1 MSAGSEVV
9 LILDFGSQYTQLIA
23 RRVRECRVRSEIVA
37 PSVTVDEIR
46 ARNPKAIILSGG
58 PDSVYRPGAPQ
69 LSEGVLN
76 LGLPILGI
84 CYGMQLLG
92 RDLGG
97 RIEGAPAREYGHAD
111 VQLETSCLLF
121 HGLSGSEP
129 AWMSHG
135 DHVAELPPGA
145 RVTARTHNAPVAGFE
160 IAERRI
166 YAIQFHPEV
175 AHTARGARILENF
188 LFEIAGFRGD
198 WTTGN
203 FISTE
208 IAAQRERLGDDH
220 VLCGISG
227 GVDSAVAALLLH
239 QAIGD
244 RLHCLFV
251 DNGLLRKDEARLVME
266 AFEHRFHVPVRS
278 VDASEEFLTALEG
291 VSEPEAKRKIVGRVF
306 IEVFEREAKALA
318 TTAGGQLKFL
328 AQGTLYPD
336 VIESSPVRGPSAVI
350 KSHHNVGGLP
360 ARMNLQV
367 VEPLRWLFKD
377 EVRRVGAELGL
388 SEEFV
393 KRHPFPG
400 PGLAVRCIGALTKP
414 RLDTL
419 READSIFIQE
429 LRSAGLYDQV
439 SQAFAALLPVK
450 AVGVMG
456 DERTYDEVAVLRSV
470 DTSDFMTAT
479 WSRLPPELLGRVANR
494 IVNEVRGINRVLYDV
509 TSKPPGT
516 IEWE

>member
-1 MSAGSEVV
+1 MTQPNEVV

-37 PSVTVDEIR
+37 PSITADEIR
-46 ARNPKAIILSGG
+46 ARQPKAIILSGG
-58 PDSVYRPGAPQ
+58 PDSVYRPEAPQ
-69 LSEGVLN
+69 MSPGVLD

-97 RIEGAPAREYGHAD
+97 RIVPASAHEYGHAQ
-111 VQLETSCLLF
+111 VQVDNTSVLL
-121 HGLSGSEP
+121 HGLSPVEP
-129 AWMSHG
+129 VWMSHG
-135 DHVAELPPGA
+135 DHVEDLPKGM
-145 RVTARTHNAPVAGFE
+145 RVIASTANAPVAGFE
-160 IAERRI
+160 IPERRI
-166 YAIQFHPEV
+166 HAIQFHPEV
-175 AHTARGARILENF
+175 AHTVHGTRILENF

-198 WTTGN
+198 WTTGS
-203 FISTE
+203 FIHDE
-208 IAAQRERLGDDH
+208 VAALKARIGDAH

-244 RLHCLFV
+244 RLHCVFV
-251 DNGLLRKDEARLVME
+251 DNGLLRKNEAHLVME
-266 AFEHRFHVPVRS
+266 SFEHRFHVPVRA
-278 VDASEEFLTALEG
+278 VDASADFLSALAG
-291 VSEPEAKRKIVGRVF
+291 VTEPEAKRKIVGRVF
-306 IEVFEREAKALA
+306 VEVFEREAKTIAAAEGKLRY
-318 TTAGGQLKFL
+318 L

-360 ARMNLQV
+360 ARMNLEV

-388 SEEFV
+388 SEDFV

-400 PGLAVRCIGALTKP
+400 PGLAVRCIGEVTRP

-419 READSIFIQE
+419 READGIFLEE
-429 LRSAGLYDQV
+429 LRSAGLYDKV
-439 SQAFAALLPVK
+439 AQAFAVLLPVK

-456 DERTYDEVAVLRSV
+456 DGRTYDEVAVIRSV

-479 WSRLPPELLGRVANR
+479 WSRLPPDLLGKVANR
-494 IVNEVRGINRVLYDV
+494 IVNEVRGVNRVLFDV

>member
-1 MSAGSEVV
+1 MSTGNEVV

-37 PSVTVDEIR
+37 PGTSVEEIR
-46 ARNPKAIILSGG
+46 ARDPKALILSGG

-69 LSEGVLN
+69 LAPGVLD

-97 RIEGAPAREYGHAD
+97 RIEGAAAREYGHAD
-111 VQLETSCLLF
+111 VSVDRSCRLF
-121 HGLSGSEP
+121 HGLSESEP

-145 RVTARTHNAPVAGFE
+145 RVIARTANAPVAGFE
-160 IAERRI
+160 IPERRI
-166 YAIQFHPEV
+166 LAIQFHPEV

-208 IAAQRERLGDDH
+208 IAGLRERLGDDH

-278 VDASEEFLTALEG
+278 VDASGDFLSALQG
-291 VSEPEAKRKIVGRVF
+291 VTEPEVKRKAVGRVF
-306 IEVFEREAKALA
+306 VEVFEREARAMA
-318 TTAGGQLKFL
+318 SQAGGRMKYL

-360 ARMNLQV
+360 ERMDLQV

-400 PGLAVRCIGALTKP
+400 PGLAVRCIGEVTKA
-414 RLDTL
+414 RLETL
-419 READSIFIQE
+419 READHVFMQE
-429 LRSAGLYDQV
+429 LRSAGLYDAV
-439 SQAFAALLPVK
+439 AQAFVALLPVK

-479 WSRLPPELLGRVANR
+479 WSRIPPELLGRVANR
-494 IVNEVRGINRVLYDV
+494 IVNEVRGVNRVLYDV

>member
-1 MSAGSEVV
+1 VTEGNEVV

-37 PSVTVDEIR
+37 PDTPAGVLR
-46 ARNPKAIILSGG
+46 ARKPKALILSGG
-58 PDSVYRPGAPQ
+58 PDSVYDAHAPR
-69 LSEGVLN
+69 LADGVLD
-76 LGLPILGI
+76 LGVPILAI
-84 CYGMQLLG
+84 CYGMQLVG

-97 RIEGAPAREYGHAD
+97 RVVGAPGREYGAAT
-111 VQLETSCLLF
+111 VQVDASCALF
-121 HGLSGSEP
+121 HGLSASEP
-129 AWMSHG
+129 VWMSHG
-135 DHVAELPPGA
+135 DNVETPPPGA
-145 RVTARTHNAPVAGFE
+145 RVIASSANAPVAGFE
-160 IAERRI
+160 LPERRI
-166 YAIQFHPEV
+166 HAIQFHPEV
-175 AHTARGARILENF
+175 AHTARGTRILENF
-188 LFEIAGFRGD
+188 LYEIAGFRGD

-203 FISTE
+203 FIHDE
-208 IAAQRERLGDDH
+208 IAALKARIGDGH

-239 QAIGD
+239 QAIGE
-244 RLHCLFV
+244 RLHCVFV
-251 DNGLLRKDEARLVME
+251 DNGLLRKNEAHLVME
-266 AFEHRFHVPVRS
+266 SFEHRFHVPVRA
-278 VDASEEFLTALEG
+278 VDASDEFLGALAG
-291 VSEPEAKRKIVGRVF
+291 VTDPEEKRKIVGRVF
-306 IEVFEREAKALA
+306 VEVFEREAKTIASAEGRLRY
-318 TTAGGQLKFL
+318 L

-336 VIESSPVRGPSAVI
+336 VIESSPVRGPSHVI

-360 ARMNLQV
+360 ARMNLEV

-400 PGLAVRCIGALTKP
+400 PGLAVRCIGEITRR

-419 READSIFIQE
+419 RDVDGIFLEE
-429 LRSAGLYDQV
+429 LRKAGLYDKV
-439 SQAFAALLPVK
+439 AQAFAALLPVK

-456 DERTYDEVAVLRSV
+456 DARTYEEVAVLRSV

-479 WSRLPPELLGRVANR
+479 WSRLPADLLGRVANR
-494 IVNEVRGINRVLYDV
+494 VVNEVRGVNRVLFDV